1 MSEQPV
7 STPRIVTA
15 VAEAAVPA
23 ISELST
29 VLRPK
34 GGPSP
39 PEPTG
44 GIRQAW
50 LVVLQAKRP
59 QLGAVVR
66 LDTSIGYR
74 FRLGTNETCDIVLQ
88 DEQKKISREHA
99 EIEFDAQQRLYVLRD
114 LRSTNETFVRFP
126 NQTAYRSVTPN
137 EPVTLLDGTAIR
149 LGPEGILTMLFR
161 QTD

>member
-1 MSEQPV
+1 MSDQPV
-7 STPRIVTA
+7 STPRAVTPA
-15 VAEAAVPA
+15 AGAAVPQ
-23 ISELST
+23 ISELPT

-34 GGPSP
+34 SGPNP
-39 PEPTG
+39 PEPVKG
-44 GIRQAW
+44 LRQAW
-50 LVVLQAKRP
+50 LVVMQAKRP

-74 FRLGTNETCDIVLQ
+74 FRLGTHETCDILLQ

-99 EIEFDAQQRLYVLRD
+99 EIEFYAQQRLYVLRD

-126 NQTAYRSVTPN
+126 NHTAYKSVAPN
-137 EPVTLLDGTAIR
+137 EPVTLVDGTAIR

-161 QTD
+161 QSD